1 MKVPI
6 ETYKS
11 QIVTKAPQ
19 LLSSKRTQQI
29 RDMKMP
35 HRNKVKLAEPYRIK
49 VVEPIRLLKREE
61 RERAIKEA
69 GYNTFNLKS
78 EDVYI
83 DLLTDS
89 GTGAMSTHQW
99 SAMMMADEAY
109 SGRASCF
116 RLKKAVQDV
125 MGYKYVVLTNQGRA
139 AEHILYGKVLVK
151 PGDYVPRQM
160 YFTTSKFHIEAA
172 GGTLVDVAIDEAHDP
187 LSRQPFK
194 GNVDLRKLESLI
206 HKVGVKKVPFINVE
220 MNVNMEGGQP
230 ISMENLRKVR
240 ELAKNYRIPVIF
252 DVCRAME
259 NAFLIKEREPGYSE
273 KSCAEILLE
282 MCSYSDGCVMSA
294 KKDAIVNMGG
304 FIGLNDPDTFEVC
317 ENLGIE
323 YVGSKDYGGMSSRD
337 MEAVAVG
344 LREGID
350 DDYLASRIGQ
360 VRYLGERLSE
370 SGVPIVEPVGAH
382 AVYLDAKRFLP
393 HMPQSQFP
401 AQSLA
406 AALYTHSGVRG
417 MERGVVSAGRD
428 KDTGENINPN
438 LELVRLT
445 VPRRVYTNLHM
456 DFVADSVLQLYEER
470 DQIRGL
476 KMVYEPKHLRFFKAR
491 FEPVTNA
498 PS

>member
-1 MKVPI
+1 MELFDRKTV
-6 ETYKS
+6 
-11 QIVTKAPQ
+11 
-19 LLSSKRTQQI
+19 
-29 RDMKMP
+29 KM
-35 HRNKVKLAEPYRIK
+35 AEPYRIK

-99 SAMMMADEAY
+99 SAMMTADEAY

-139 AEHILYGKVLVK
+139 AEHILYGKTLVK

-172 GGTLVDVAIDEAHDP
+172 GGTLVDVAIPEAHDTQ
-187 LSRQPFK
+187 SQHPFK
-194 GNVDLRKLESLI
+194 GNVDLTKLDNLI
-206 HKVGVKKVPFINVE
+206 RKVGVDKVPFINVE

-230 ISMENLRKVR
+230 VSIENLKQVR
-240 ELAKNYRIPVIF
+240 ELAKSYGILVIF

-259 NAFLIKEREPGYSE
+259 NAFLIKEREPGYSK

-304 FIGLNDPDTFEVC
+304 FIGLNDPDMFETC

-344 LREGID
+344 LREGIND
-350 DDYLASRIGQ
+350 EYLASRIGQ
-360 VRYLGERLSE
+360 VRNLGERLLE
-370 SGVPIVEPVGAH
+370 SGVPIMEPIGAH
-382 AVYLDAKRFLP
+382 AVYLDAKRFLLK
-393 HMPQSQFP
+393 MPQSQFP

-428 KDTGENINPN
+428 KDTGENIYPT

-456 DFVADSVLQLYEER
+456 DYVADSVLQLYEQR
-470 DQIRGL
+470 NLIPGL

-491 FEPVTNA
+491 FETIAASPVELMQ
-498 PS
+498 PIPK

>member
-1 MKVPI
+1 MPNP
-6 ETYKS
+6 KS
-11 QIVTKAPQ
+11 IA
-19 LLSSKRTQQI
+19 S
-29 RDMKMP
+29 
-35 HRNKVKLAEPYRIK
+35 AEPYRIK
-49 VVEPIRLLKREE
+49 VVEPIKLLKKEE
-61 RERAIKEA
+61 RQRAIKDA

-78 EDVYI
+78 EEVYV

-89 GTGAMSTHQW
+89 GTGAMSTYQW
-99 SAMMMADEAY
+99 SAMMTADEAY

-116 RLKKAVQDV
+116 RLKKAVQDL

-151 PGDYVPRQM
+151 PGDFVPRQM
-160 YFTTSKFHIEAA
+160 YFTTSKFHVEAA

-187 LSRQPFK
+187 QSHYPFK
-194 GNVDLRKLESLI
+194 GNVDLNKLENLI
-206 HKVGVKKVPFINVE
+206 RKVGVEKVPFVNVE

-230 ISMENLRKVR
+230 VSMENLKKVR
-240 ELAKNYRIPVIF
+240 EFANKLKIPVIF

-259 NAFLIKEREPGYSE
+259 NAYLIKERETGYSE
-273 KSCAEILLE
+273 RSCAEILLE
-282 MCSYSDGCVMSA
+282 MCSYSDGCIMSA

-304 FIGLNDPDTFEVC
+304 FIGLNDPDMFETC

-344 LREGID
+344 LWEGID
-350 DDYLASRIGQ
+350 DTYLASRISQ
-360 VRYLGERLSE
+360 VRHLGERLSAV
-370 SGVPIVEPVGAH
+370 GVPIIEPVGAH

-393 HMPQSQFP
+393 NMPQSQYP

-406 AALYTHSGVRG
+406 AALYVSSGVRG

-428 KDTGENINPN
+428 KDTGENIYPD

-456 DFVADSVLQLYEER
+456 DYVANSVQELYKER
-470 DQIRGL
+470 KKISGL
-476 KMVYEPKHLRFFKAR
+476 RMVYEPKHLRFFKAR
-491 FEPVTNA
+491 FEPINN
-498 PS
+498 

>member
-1 MKVPI
+1 
-6 ETYKS
+6 
-11 QIVTKAPQ
+11 
-19 LLSSKRTQQI
+19 
-29 RDMKMP
+29 MP
-35 HRNKVKLAEPYRIK
+35 HQKTVRTAEPYRIK
-49 VVEPIRLLKREE
+49 VVEPIRLLNKEE
-61 RERAIKEA
+61 RERAMREA
-69 GYNTFNLKS
+69 GYNTFNLRS
-78 EDVYI
+78 EDVYV

-99 SAMMMADEAY
+99 SAMMLADEAY

-151 PGDYVPRQM
+151 PGTYVPRQM
-160 YFTTSKFHIEAA
+160 YFTTSKFHVEAA

-187 LSRQPFK
+187 QSHFPFK
-194 GNVDLRKLESLI
+194 GNVDLRKLEALI
-206 HKVGVKKVPFINVE
+206 HKVGVDKIPFINVE

-230 ISMENLRKVR
+230 VSMENLRQVR
-240 ELAKNYRIPVIF
+240 KLANSYHIPVFF

-259 NAFLIKEREPGYSE
+259 NAYMIKEREAGYSE
-273 KSCAEILLE
+273 KPCAQILLE
-282 MCSYSDGCVMSA
+282 MCSYSDGCIMSA

-304 FIGLNDPDTFEVC
+304 FIGLNDPQMFETC

-344 LREGID
+344 LREGIKD
-350 DDYLASRIGQ
+350 EYLASRIGQ
-360 VRYLGERLSE
+360 VRYLGERLVE
-370 SGVPIVEPVGAH
+370 AGVPIMEPVGAH

-393 HMPQSQFP
+393 NMPQSQYP

-406 AALYTHSGVRG
+406 AALYIHSGVRG

-428 KDTGENINPN
+428 KDTGENIYPS

-456 DFVADSVLQLYEER
+456 EYVADAVQQLYEDR
-470 DQIRGL
+470 DKISGL
-476 KMVYEPKHLRFFKAR
+476 RMVYEPQHLRFFKAR
-491 FEPVTNA
+491 FEQITKQPLPVTVTHTA
-498 PS
+498 

>member
-1 MKVPI
+1 MPNP
-6 ETYKS
+6 KS
-11 QIVTKAPQ
+11 IA
-19 LLSSKRTQQI
+19 S
-29 RDMKMP
+29 
-35 HRNKVKLAEPYRIK
+35 AEPYRIK
-49 VVEPIRLLKREE
+49 VVEPIKLLKKEE
-61 RERAIKEA
+61 RQRAIKDA

-78 EDVYI
+78 EEVYV

-89 GTGAMSTHQW
+89 GTGAMSTYQW
-99 SAMMMADEAY
+99 SAMMTADEAY

-116 RLKKAVQDV
+116 RLKKAVQDL

-151 PGDYVPRQM
+151 PGDFVPRQM
-160 YFTTSKFHIEAA
+160 YFTTSKFHVEAA

-187 LSRQPFK
+187 QSHYPFK
-194 GNVDLRKLESLI
+194 GNVDLNKLENLI
-206 HKVGVKKVPFINVE
+206 RKVGVEKVPFVNVE

-230 ISMENLRKVR
+230 VSMENLKKVR
-240 ELAKNYRIPVIF
+240 EFANKLKIPVIF

-259 NAFLIKEREPGYSE
+259 NAYLIKERETGYSE
-273 KSCAEILLE
+273 RSCAEILLE
-282 MCSYSDGCVMSA
+282 MCSYSDGCIMSA

-304 FIGLNDPDTFEVC
+304 FIGLNDPDMFETC

-344 LREGID
+344 LWEGID
-350 DDYLASRIGQ
+350 DTYLASRISQ
-360 VRYLGERLSE
+360 VRHLGERLSAA
-370 SGVPIVEPVGAH
+370 GVPILEPIGAH

-393 HMPQSQFP
+393 NMPQSQYP

-406 AALYTHSGVRG
+406 AALYVSSGVRG

-428 KDTGENINPN
+428 KDTGENIYPD

-456 DFVADSVLQLYEER
+456 DYVANSVQELYKER
-470 DQIRGL
+470 KKISGL
-476 KMVYEPKHLRFFKAR
+476 RMVYEPKHLRFFKAR
-491 FEPVTNA
+491 FEPINN
-498 PS
+498 

>member
-1 MKVPI
+1 MPDRR
-6 ETYKS
+6 S
-11 QIVTKAPQ
+11 IV
-19 LLSSKRTQQI
+19 S
-29 RDMKMP
+29 
-35 HRNKVKLAEPYRIK
+35 AEPYRIK
-49 VVEPIRLLKREE
+49 VVEPIKLLKREE
-61 RERAIKEA
+61 RERAIREA

-78 EDVYI
+78 EDVYV

-116 RLKKAVQDV
+116 RFKKAVQDV

-187 LSRQPFK
+187 LSRYPFK
-194 GNVDLRKLESLI
+194 GNVDLRKLENLI
-206 HKVGVKKVPFINVE
+206 RKVGVEKVPFINVE

-230 ISMENLRKVR
+230 ISIDNLKRVR
-240 ELAKNYRIPVIF
+240 ELAKSYGIPVIL

-259 NAFLIKEREPGYSE
+259 NSFLIKEREPGYSE

-282 MCSYSDGCVMSA
+282 ICSYSDGCVMSA

-304 FIGLNDPDTFEVC
+304 FIGLNDPDKFEMC

-350 DDYLASRIGQ
+350 DAYLASRINQ
-360 VRYLGERLSE
+360 VRYLGEKLSE
-370 SGVPIVEPVGAH
+370 SGVPIIEPVGAH
-382 AVYLDAKRFLP
+382 AVYLDAKRFLQS
-393 HMPQSQFP
+393 MPQSQFP

-406 AALYTHSGVRG
+406 AALYVHSGVRG

-428 KDTGENINPN
+428 KETGENIYPS

-456 DFVADSVLQLYEER
+456 DYVANSVVGLYQER
-470 DQIRGL
+470 EKISGL
-476 KMVYEPKHLRFFKAR
+476 RMVYEPEHLRFFKAR
-491 FEPVTNA
+491 FEPITNA